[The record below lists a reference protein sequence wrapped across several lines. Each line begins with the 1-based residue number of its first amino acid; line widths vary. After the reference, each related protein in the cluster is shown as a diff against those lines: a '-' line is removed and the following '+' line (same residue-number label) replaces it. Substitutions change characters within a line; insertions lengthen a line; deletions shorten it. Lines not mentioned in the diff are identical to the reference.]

1 MSAWLASAK
10 LGVVHQ
16 SVSMS
21 QSIPNITLP
30 MTTVADLQDSLLVVM
45 NDLQRL
51 GGLLDHATEN
61 LMSRF
66 STANQALAALGEEAQ
81 PTKDIQ
87 RALQMAVTE
96 LQFHDMASQLIVH
109 TDKILKACAYKLAEE
124 AMGMDDDETP
134 GVHIEV
140 QTPRPNPVTQS
151 EMDAGSVE
159 LF

>member
-1 MSAWLASAK
+1 
-10 LGVVHQ
+10 
-16 SVSMS
+16 MS
-21 QSIPNITLP
+21 QNPIITLP

-66 STANQALAALGEEAQ
+66 SSANQALAALGESNQQ

-87 RALQMAVTE
+87 EALQMAVTE

-124 AMGMDDDETP
+124 AMGLDDDEAP
-134 GVHIEV
+134 GAHIEV
-140 QTPRPNPVTQS
+140 QVPRPNPVTQS